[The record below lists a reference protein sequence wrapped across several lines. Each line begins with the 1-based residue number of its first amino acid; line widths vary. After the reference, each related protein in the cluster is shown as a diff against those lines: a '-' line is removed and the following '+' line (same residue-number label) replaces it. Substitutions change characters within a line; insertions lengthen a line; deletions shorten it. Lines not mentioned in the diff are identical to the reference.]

1 MNLNKTIKDIKSLKI
16 QGAEN
21 IAESGLKA
29 LKVAVLESKKIAS
42 EDFVKDIQKARKAL
56 EATRPTEPY
65 MRNILKS
72 VFYEVYSDNIRTFR
86 ENMLKNIQSLLLK
99 MKRDRELIY
108 EIGSHKIPKNS
119 VVYTHCKSSTVIEIM
134 KKAHKTKNFI
144 VHNTETRPRFQGRG
158 TAKALAES
166 GIKVKHFID
175 SAMRLAVK
183 KADIVLLGCDAITA
197 EGKVINKIG
206 SELAAEIAYKR
217 GIPVYICTNSLK
229 FDPKTIFGFDEI
241 IEERSPE
248 EVWDKPPKNIEID
261 NHAFEIIDPSFISGV
276 ITELGIYKPY
286 ILVQEVQRNYPWIL

>member
-1 MNLNKTIKDIKSLKI
+1 MTLNKTVKDIKSLKI

-21 IAESGLKA
+21 IAESILKA
-29 LKVAVLESKKIAS
+29 LKIVVLKSKKTSS
-42 EDFVKDIQKARKAL
+42 EDFTKEIQKARKSL

-65 MRNILKS
+65 MRNMLKS
-72 VFYEVYSDNIRTFR
+72 AFYEVYSGDIRIFR
-86 ENMLKNIQSLLLK
+86 ENMLNSIQSLLSK
-99 MKRDRELIY
+99 MKRDKELIS

-119 VVYTHCKSSTVIEIM
+119 IIYTHCKSSTVIEII

-144 VHNTETRPRFQGRG
+144 VHNTETRPRFQGRE
-158 TAKALAES
+158 TAKALAEA
-166 GIKVKHFID
+166 GIRVKHFVD
-175 SAMRLAVK
+175 SAMRLSIK

-229 FDPKTIFGFDEI
+229 FDPKTIFGFDEP
-241 IEERSPE
+241 IEKRSPE
-248 EVWDKPPKNIEID
+248 EVWDKPPKNVEID
-261 NHAFEIIDPSFISGV
+261 NHVFEIIEPSLISGV

-286 ILVQEVQRNYPWIL
+286 ILVQEIQRNYPWIL